1 MLSKLK
7 RTLKGDKRN
16 FSHFC
21 NTYNLTLDYD
31 LNKGEQRI
39 LKAIF
44 EDREYADFFPFYKKS
59 TILDIGAH
67 YGYFSLFAAQNSA
80 QGSHI
85 IAVEPDNANFKMLQK
100 NIASSGYE
108 NITTLYYA
116 VGSED
121 GVSRLY
127 HGRSTNHS
135 ILQSYDLLNKD
146 LPYDE
151 VNSVSL
157 EKLFAENKIE
167 QVDFLKMD
175 CEGAEFPILTSTP
188 PHVFERIETISM
200 EFHDLRDPDY
210 SAEALLQILI
220 SQGFEI
226 VKYHYERTSMN
237 FNFGKVI
244 GSKLFKRLK
253 G

>member
-16 FSHFC
+16 FRHFC
-21 NTYNLTLDYD
+21 STYNLTLDYNF
-31 LNKGEQRI
+31 NKGEQRI

-59 TILDIGAH
+59 TIIDIGAH

-80 QGSHI
+80 QGSRI
-85 IAVEPDNANFKMLQK
+85 IAVEPDRANFKMLEK
-100 NIASSGYE
+100 NIASSGCE
-108 NITTLYYA
+108 NIAALNYA

-151 VNSVSL
+151 VNSISL
-157 EKLFAENKIE
+157 EKLLTDKNVE
-167 QVDFLKMD
+167 QVDFLKVD
-175 CEGAEFPILTSTP
+175 CEGAEFPILSSTP
-188 PHVFERIETISM
+188 PKVFDRIETISM
-200 EFHDLRDPDY
+200 EFHDLRNPDY
-210 SAEALLQILI
+210 SAEVLLKILI
-220 SQGFEI
+220 SRGFEI

-237 FNFGKVI
+237 FNFGKII
-244 GSKLFKRLK
+244 GSKLFNRLK